1 MADTNR
7 QNIEGG
13 ALPVS
18 EASSPE
24 STLSNYTIRRF
35 CSDDAAKVTQLVE
48 GVYGDTYYPRDL
60 YTPEQI
66 VQLNDAEKL
75 VSVVALDSA
84 HQVIGHYALERP
96 DQGAVAEA
104 TDAIVAMGYRHHHL
118 FEEMRP
124 PLREEGKRLGLTG
137 LVSYAVTNHPFTQ
150 KAEDHFG
157 SHPCGVALGL
167 WPRSFHNM
175 PEPLTQRMSFVIY
188 FDYLSPATH
197 VVHVAA
203 PHREMI
209 SRIYQQYG
217 ICHELCEIAPRVE
230 TGDIVLEHEPEV
242 QTGTIRVRRTGAD
255 TAATLRQACEKLC
268 DGCGA
273 KAITLELPL
282 VQPETAEVCRAAEE
296 AGFFFSGLG
305 PAFAADGD
313 ALLMQYLTEDLDLSL
328 IEIENPFAKDLLAYV
343 GRERERVQKARRRKL
358 A

>member
-1 MADTNR
+1 M
-7 QNIEGG
+7 
-13 ALPVS
+13 S
-18 EASSPE
+18 ETSLPE
-24 STLSNYTIRRF
+24 STGSKYIIRRF
-35 CSDDAAKVTQLVE
+35 CSDDAAGVTRLVE

-66 VQLNDAEKL
+66 VHLNVSEKL

-84 HQVIGHYALERP
+84 RQVIGHYALERP
-96 DQGAVAEA
+96 DLGAVAEA
-104 TDAIVAMGYRHHHL
+104 SDAIVAQAYRHHHL

-124 PLREEGKRLGLTG
+124 LLREEGKRLGLTG
-137 LVSYAVTNHPFTQ
+137 LVSYTVTNHPFTQ

-157 SHPCGVALGL
+157 SHPCGIALGL

-175 PEPLTQRMSFVIY
+175 PEALTQRMSFVIY
-188 FDYLSPATH
+188 FDYLSSATH

-203 PHREMI
+203 PHQEMI

-217 ICHELCEIAPRVE
+217 ISHKLCEIAPRVE
-230 TGDIVLEHEPEV
+230 IGDIVLEHEPEV
-242 QTGTIRVRRTGAD
+242 QTGTIRVRRAGAD

-273 KAITLELPL
+273 KAVTLELPL
-282 VQPETAEVCRAAEE
+282 GQPETAEVCRAAEE

-313 ALLMQYLTEDLDLSL
+313 TLLMQFLTEDLDLSL
-328 IEIENPFAKDLLAYV
+328 IEIENPFAKDLLDYV
-343 GRERERVQKARRRKL
+343 GRERERVQKARRPKL
-358 A
+358 T

>member
-1 MADTNR
+1 MSGTS
-7 QNIEGG
+7 
-13 ALPVS
+13 L
-18 EASSPE
+18 PE
-24 STLSNYTIRRF
+24 STGSAYTIRRF
-35 CSDDAAKVTQLVE
+35 CSDDAAGVTRLVE

-66 VQLNDAEKL
+66 IHLNESEKL

-84 HQVIGHYALERP
+84 RQVIGHYALERP
-96 DQGAVAEA
+96 DLGAVAEA
-104 TDAIVAMGYRHHHL
+104 SDAIVAIAYRHHHL

-124 PLREEGKRLGLTG
+124 LLREEGKRLGLTG

-175 PEPLTQRMSFVIY
+175 PEALTQRMSFVMY

-217 ICHELCEIAPRVE
+217 ICHELCEVPSRVE
-230 TGDIVLEHEPEV
+230 TGEIVLEHEPEV
-242 QTGTIRVRRTGAD
+242 QTGTIRVRRAGAD
-255 TAATLRQACEKLC
+255 TAAALGQACEKLC
-268 DGCGA
+268 DGGA
-273 KAITLELPL
+273 KAVTLELPL
-282 VQPETAEVCRAAEE
+282 SQPETAEICRAAEE

-313 ALLMQYLTEDLDLSL
+313 TLLMQFLTEDLDLSL

-343 GRERERVQKARRRKL
+343 GRERERVQQARRPKF